1 MCQKPYIMAGP
12 LRGSGNGIRSPDI
25 VDTLTGYPGAGENL
39 SDQGRRE
46 LPDLPG
52 PQFS

>member
-12 LRGSGNGIRSPDI
+12 LCGSGNGIRSPDI
-25 VDTLTGYPGAGENL
+25 IDIVTGYPGAGETL
-39 SDQGRRE
+39 SDQGSGE

-52 PQFS
+52 TQFS